1 MTTFRD
7 EGFQMV
13 GESVNSG
20 YAGAG
25 SFVNTIALTGSNQA
39 TGTQLTA
46 NLNVIASGSV
56 CVLPLG
62 VEAGAVVE
70 IINPTAG
77 TVVPYPP
84 VGFSISNQTTNVAG
98 TTIAAISTATSG
110 VGRFVS
116 DGKGNFFN
124 C

>member
-13 GESVNSG
+13 GETPNSG
-20 YAGAG
+20 FAGAG
-25 SFVNTIALTGSNQA
+25 TFSNAIALTGSNQV

-46 NLNVIASGSV
+46 SYNVVASGSV

-62 VEAGAVVE
+62 VEAGAVIE
-70 IINPTAG
+70 IVNPSGG

-84 VGFSISNQTTNVAG
+84 LGFSISNQTTNVAG